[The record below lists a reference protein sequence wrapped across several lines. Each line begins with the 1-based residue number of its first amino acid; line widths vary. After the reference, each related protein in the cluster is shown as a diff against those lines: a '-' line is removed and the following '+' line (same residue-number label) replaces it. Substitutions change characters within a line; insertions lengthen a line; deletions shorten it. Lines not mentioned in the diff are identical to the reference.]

1 MFSRCFLMPMAM
13 HMITTMDM
21 TMDMD
26 MATQTLHSNGQRLP
40 MKFPRKIR
48 LLMRRELTM
57 KQLWA
62 MDMLMLWNMRKR
74 RKTTIMDMPMQD
86 MTTMAML
93 MKAMV
98 MHTQAMAILMVHL
111 KESQVPR
118 RGR

>member
-74 RKTTIMDMPMQD
+74 RKTTIMDAHMLIMD
-86 MTTMAML
+86 MTMGVMVTPMVVMVTLMA
-93 MKAMV
+93 
-98 MHTQAMAILMVHL
+98 HPR
-111 KESQVPR
+111 ENQVPR
-118 RGR
+118 RER

>member
-13 HMITTMDM
+13 HMIT

-86 MTTMAML
+86 MTIMAML
-93 MKAMV
+93 MQAMV

>member
-1 MFSRCFLMPMAM
+1 
-13 HMITTMDM
+13 
-21 TMDMD
+21 
-26 MATQTLHSNGQRLP
+26 
-40 MKFPRKIR
+40 
-48 LLMRRELTM
+48 
-57 KQLWA
+57 
-62 MDMLMLWNMRKR
+62 MLMLWNMRKR

-93 MKAMV
+93 MQAMV